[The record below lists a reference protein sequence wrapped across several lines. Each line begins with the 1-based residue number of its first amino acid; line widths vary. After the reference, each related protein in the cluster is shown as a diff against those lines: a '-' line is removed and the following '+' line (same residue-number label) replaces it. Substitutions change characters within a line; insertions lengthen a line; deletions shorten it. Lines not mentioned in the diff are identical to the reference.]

1 MEMTSDHLRRL
12 WGSLPT
18 GVTVITANSSSG
30 PMGMAV
36 NSFTSVSLNPP
47 LALVCASKVSRTW
60 PAIRAGGRLCVN
72 VMSHGHESLS
82 RRFSLKDVDRFA
94 GVEMHQR
101 ECGPGLSDAVAWF
114 DCEIDAE
121 HDGGDHTIVVV
132 RMLDVEV
139 SADAAPLVFFRGRYG
154 TFSATNRE

>member
-1 MEMTSDHLRRL
+1 
-12 WGSLPT
+12 
-18 GVTVITANSSSG
+18 
-30 PMGMAV
+30 
-36 NSFTSVSLNPP
+36 
-47 LALVCASKVSRTW
+47 
-60 PAIRAGGRLCVN
+60 
-72 VMSHGHESLS
+72 MSHGHESLS